1 MFYFCS
7 NSSHITWL
15 SGFHL
20 ISSIVTEEKIFKQY
34 YVKISIICIFSAKH
48 IINQQISQ
56 HISYLSCNES
66 TVQISFHLVRNYA
79 IFGSEFVFYHCGLFI
94 VRAAMLD
101 DGGS

>member
-7 NSSHITWL
+7 NSSHISWL
-15 SGFHL
+15 SGL
-20 ISSIVTEEKIFKQY
+20 NLINISS
-34 YVKISIICIFSAKH
+34 
-48 IINQQISQ
+48 
-56 HISYLSCNES
+56 LSCNES

-79 IFGSEFVFYHCGLFI
+79 IFGSEFVFYHCGLFK